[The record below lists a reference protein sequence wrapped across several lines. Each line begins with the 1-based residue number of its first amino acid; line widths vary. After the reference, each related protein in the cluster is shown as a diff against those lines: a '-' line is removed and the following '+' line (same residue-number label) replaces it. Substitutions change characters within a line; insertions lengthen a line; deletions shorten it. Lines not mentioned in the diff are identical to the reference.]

1 MKVYYRKS
9 SMYNRAGYSFSTEYM
24 DEVFFWGT
32 LEEAKDGFSK
42 RYGRR
47 NRGNS
52 TIEIEWIEIG
62 R

>member
-1 MKVYYRKS
+1 
-9 SMYNRAGYSFSTEYM
+9 MYNRAGYSFSTEYM